1 MTGTLD
7 PKSTV
12 LKVMRSQHD
21 RLRRIARRSRLT
33 RKLDS
38 VQAQGWSSLMAGE
51 LIIDAYAHAYRPAAS
66 GTQIA
71 ERFVCAQH
79 WEEGLDELRAM
90 MRDTGIWRAII
101 ATVMPAQA
109 MREEALSQIPSDL
122 SPEAHRKAATEVCD
136 RILQH
141 MDDYNTWG
149 CEVSRTHPELLP
161 FINLDPLMMDA
172 VMTRQKVREAVRQ
185 GARGIVL
192 LPGLHG
198 FYGNDRRVWPIY
210 EMAQSFQLPILTQTG
225 DAGPLPPGGRG
236 HWGRPRYFGDVAV
249 SFPKLRLILGH
260 LGKGY
265 ESEIAVLTR
274 RYPNVF
280 TETSMR
286 LTGLNE
292 AGRWT
297 PAEAVTWF
305 RLIGIDRILLGTK
318 WPLFDSQEDIDTVRK
333 LPLTSEEKRKILGE
347 NAKRVLQLS

>member
-1 MTGTLD
+1 
-7 PKSTV
+7 
-12 LKVMRSQHD
+12 
-21 RLRRIARRSRLT
+21 
-33 RKLDS
+33 
-38 VQAQGWSSLMAGE
+38 MASE
-51 LIIDAYAHAYRPAAS
+51 LIIDTHAHVYR
-66 GTQIA
+66 TA
-71 ERFVCAQH
+71 EIGRQAMENFIHPQR
-79 WEEGLDELRAM
+79 WEGVIEELRAI
-90 MRDTGIWRAII
+90 MRETGIWRTII
-101 ATVMPAQA
+101 ATVTPAQT
-109 MREEALSQIPSDL
+109 MRATALSQLPADL
-122 SPEAHRKAATEVCD
+122 SQEARQKAEAEVCD
-136 RILQH
+136 RVLER
-141 MDDYNTWG
+141 MDHNNWWG
-149 CEVSRTHPELLP
+149 CEVGRTHPELLP
-161 FINLDPLMMDA
+161 FINLDPILMDA
-172 VMTRQKVREAVRQ
+172 VTIRQKVRQAVGH

-274 RYPNVF
+274 RYPNVY

-286 LTGLNE
+286 LSGLDE
-292 AGRWT
+292 AGKWT

-318 WPLFDSQEDIDTVRK
+318 WPLFDSQREIDTVRK

-347 NAKRVLQLS
+347 NAKRVLQL

>member
-1 MTGTLD
+1 
-7 PKSTV
+7 
-12 LKVMRSQHD
+12 
-21 RLRRIARRSRLT
+21 
-33 RKLDS
+33 
-38 VQAQGWSSLMAGE
+38 MASE
-51 LIIDAYAHAYRPAAS
+51 LIIDTHAHVYR
-66 GTQIA
+66 TA
-71 ERFVCAQH
+71 EIGRQAMENFIHPQR
-79 WEEGLDELRAM
+79 WEGVIEELRAI
-90 MRDTGIWRAII
+90 MRETGIWRTII
-101 ATVMPAQA
+101 ATVTPAQT
-109 MREEALSQIPSDL
+109 MRATALSQLPADL
-122 SPEAHRKAATEVCD
+122 SQEARQKAEAEVCD
-136 RILQH
+136 RVLER
-141 MDDYNTWG
+141 MDHNNSWG
-149 CEVSRTHPELLP
+149 CEVGRTHPELLP
-161 FINLDPLMMDA
+161 FINLDPILMDA
-172 VMTRQKVREAVRQ
+172 VTIRQKVRQAVGH

-274 RYPNVF
+274 RYPNVY

-286 LTGLNE
+286 LSGLDE
-292 AGRWT
+292 AGKWT

-318 WPLFDSQEDIDTVRK
+318 WPLFDSQREIDTVRK

-347 NAKRVLQLS
+347 NAKRVLQL